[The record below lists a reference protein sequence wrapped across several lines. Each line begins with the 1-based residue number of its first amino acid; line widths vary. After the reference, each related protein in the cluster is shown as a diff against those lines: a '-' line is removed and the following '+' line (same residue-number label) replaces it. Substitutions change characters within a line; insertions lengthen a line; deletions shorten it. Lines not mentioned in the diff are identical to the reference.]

1 MVLGVVLYIA
11 DYAER
16 SDSKGW
22 LPANGSVQG
31 KEAAAIVL
39 VTCGTIAASLF
50 SVSFYNV
57 AALRKAHK
65 KVTFTPLYFDLLQD
79 ANWTPAHTKICGVM
93 LLAITIDLM
102 KPATIGLL
110 MPGLLAEYKLTK
122 TQGAVLPTVAIASTT
137 AGSIIWGFMAD
148 RFGRRFA
155 IVLSTVLFVSTS
167 ICGTMPSFA
176 MNVFMCVV
184 MGVSVGGL
192 IPIAVSLL
200 SEVLPSRHRT
210 KGLISVLAAGSA
222 CGYLAASGF
231 SYLLQTYFSWRT
243 LWFVGLPTGLIM
255 LPLCLAMPESFR
267 FLVVA
272 GRDEDACRSMELYF
286 GIKCTP
292 EKLRE
297 YYQEVQ
303 ETQPDTAGQT
313 GTRGHGHGHGHGH
326 GQGQGHVDGGVE
338 LTHSSPNPAPT
349 APAGTSLAPH
359 PTQEFDREYWYR
371 SVPLTCSMSFLAL
384 SWGLCNYG
392 FVTYIP
398 IMLTSGTGTI
408 KLQLANSLIFYSSCA
423 SVAFVPLYIYLYG
436 FLSSRWAL
444 ASMAWWELVMF
455 ISFAGA
461 YQTIL
466 TNPVSFC
473 VWYTFFLGSHNAV
486 LAMITVYSAENF
498 TTKMRGRGTGLISA
512 ASRVAGVFAP
522 YSITSILT
530 FGAPWQMSVA
540 VGVPLCVG
548 AAFFSVYSQETAQ
561 YDSDQAASVFS
572 PVGPLYEEQ
581 EAFLDPRPR
590 TTPRG
595 SIVVEYE
602 VESGGG
608 GVVHATGREV

>member
-1 MVLGVVLYIA
+1 MISSHDV
-11 DYAER
+11 
-16 SDSKGW
+16 
-22 LPANGSVQG
+22 GSLWKV
-31 KEAAAIVL
+31 
-39 VTCGTIAASLF
+39 
-50 SVSFYNV
+50 
-57 AALRKAHK
+57 HK

-79 ANWTPAHTKICGVM
+79 AEWTPAHTKVCGIM

-102 KPATIGLL
+102 KPATIGFL
-110 MPGLLAEYKLTK
+110 MPGLLTEYKMTK

-148 RFGRRFA
+148 KLGRRFS
-155 IVLSTVLFVSTS
+155 ILLSTVLFVSTS
-167 ICGTMPSFA
+167 ICGTMPNFS

-192 IPIAVSLL
+192 IPIAVSML

-243 LWFVGLPTGLIM
+243 LWFVGLPTGLVM
-255 LPLCLAMPESFR
+255 LPLCLQMPESFR

-272 GRDEDACRSMELYF
+272 GRDADACRSMELYF

-292 EKLRE
+292 EQLRE
-297 YYQEVQ
+297 YYQED
-303 ETQPDTAGQT
+303 QPAPADAPAAPAA
-313 GTRGHGHGHGHGH
+313 H
-326 GQGQGHVDGGVE
+326 GQDRMEWGVEGGAEGHAEGVE
-338 LTHSSPNPAPT
+338 LTHSTPNPAPT
-349 APAGTSLAPH
+349 AQAGAT
-359 PTQEFDREYWYR
+359 PTQVTPTAKESDQHYWHHTF
-371 SVPLTCSMSFLAL
+371 PLTCSMSFLAL

-398 IMLTSGTGTI
+398 TMLTSGTGTI
-408 KLQLANSLIFYSSCA
+408 KLQAANSLIFYSSCA

-444 ASMAWWELVMF
+444 ASMAWWELIMF
-455 ISFAGA
+455 IAFAGA

-466 TNPVSFC
+466 TQPVAFA

-498 TTKMRGRGTGLISA
+498 TTKMRGRGTGMVSA

-530 FGAPWQMSVA
+530 FGVPWQMSVA

-548 AAFFSVYSQETAQ
+548 AAFFSVYSHDTAH
-561 YDSDQAASVFS
+561 YDSDNTATVFS

-581 EAFLDPRPR
+581 EAFLNPR

-595 SIVVEYE
+595 SMVEP
-602 VESGGG
+602 V
-608 GVVHATGREV
+608 GVDGAAGHVA